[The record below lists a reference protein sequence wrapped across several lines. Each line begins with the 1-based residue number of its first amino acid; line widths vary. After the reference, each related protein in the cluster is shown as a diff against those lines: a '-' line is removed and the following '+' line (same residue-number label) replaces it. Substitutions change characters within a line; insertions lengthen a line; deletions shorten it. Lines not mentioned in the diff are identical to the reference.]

1 MFFSS
6 RNICK
11 MSPLSGKERA
21 RNYRKNMSK
30 DKLKEVP
37 ENDRLRKRK
46 ERDEKKLIKLR

>member
-1 MFFSS
+1 
-6 RNICK
+6 
-11 MSPLSGKERA
+11 MSQLSGKERA

-46 ERDEKKLIKLR
+46 ERDEKKLMKLR

>member
-6 RNICK
+6 INICK

-30 DKLKEVP
+30 DKLKEVR
-37 ENDRLRKRK
+37 ENDKLRKRK
-46 ERDEKKLIKLR
+46 EREMRKS